1 MNSEMKTDSTIETKP
16 TVKGASWATR
26 FVAIVISAL
35 VYGALVYLS
44 RFTPHLFGIQVIYPA
59 VSVGPVFGI
68 WFQFW
73 GALGLVLGTIISQLP
88 AGLNPLIWIP
98 ANLAQSL
105 YALLPALLYKKVVV
119 NSWKSWLLYVAICVL
134 ADILVQFVLLWN
146 LDLNGY
152 VPFVVGLRTLFP
164 ADLATDVIWMVVLG
178 PVILNVVSP
187 YVVKSGLRFLRFF

>member
-1 MNSEMKTDSTIETKP
+1 
-16 TVKGASWATR
+16 
-26 FVAIVISAL
+26 
-35 VYGALVYLS
+35 
-44 RFTPHLFGIQVIYPA
+44 
-59 VSVGPVFGI
+59 
-68 WFQFW
+68 
-73 GALGLVLGTIISQLP
+73 LP